1 MLPQI
6 TNSFSVLISR
16 LSISEKR
23 ICELEDGLLD
33 ISQTEKKVDKKN
45 KRQTKTKKNR
55 TEHLRVQG
63 QHKMVYYT

>member
-45 KRQTKTKKNR
+45 KRQTKTKKKQNR
-55 TEHLRVQG
+55 ASKSSGT
-63 QHKMVYYT
+63 T

>member
-45 KRQTKTKKNR
+45 KRQTKTKKQNR
-55 TEHLRVQG
+55 ASKSSGT
-63 QHKMVYYT
+63 T